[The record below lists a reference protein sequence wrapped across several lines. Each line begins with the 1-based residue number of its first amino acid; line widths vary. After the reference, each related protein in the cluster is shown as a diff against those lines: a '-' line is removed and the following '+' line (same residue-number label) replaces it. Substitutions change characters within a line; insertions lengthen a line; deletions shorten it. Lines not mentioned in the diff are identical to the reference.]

1 MVRIKDALMS
11 NAAKEELQQR
21 SLALAHACR
30 DSLAESWGV
39 RQWRSPYESLANRMR
54 G

>member
-1 MVRIKDALMS
+1 MVHFGRALES
-11 NAAKEELQQR
+11 GGAGHQLQQH

-39 RQWRSPYESLANRMR
+39 KHWRNPHTET
-54 G
+54 GQ